1 MAAQAWQVHD
11 KFKKYMGDATT
22 GPVDMDL
29 DSFKI
34 ILCRASTNV
43 TTTSV
48 DAYTSVTAEVSTANG
63 YTQGTKTLTNPA
75 WTEATGT
82 VTWDESGAD
91 PVWTAS
97 GGSIV
102 ARVAA
107 IYDDTVTTPVADP
120 VVCSSSLSTSD
131 VTATDGN
138 TFTITMHA
146 SGIFTLA

>member
-1 MAAQAWQVHD
+1 MAATAWSVHD
-11 KFKKYMGDATT
+11 KFKLYLGDATT

-29 DSFKI
+29 DTFKI
-34 ILCRASTNV
+34 ILCASASNI
-43 TTTSV
+43 TTDTV
-48 DAYTSVTAEVSTANG
+48 DAYTSVTSEVSTNYG
-63 YTQGTKTLTNPA
+63 YTQGTKTLANPS
-75 WTEATGT
+75 WTESTGT
-82 VTWDESGAD
+82 ITWDEGGAD

-102 ARVAA
+102 ARKAG

-120 VVCSSSLSTSD
+120 IVCSSSLSSAD
-131 VTATDGN
+131 ITATTGN